1 MIKENKKKH
10 VVSLKVVRSNKNPII
25 APKDVKPSQPDF
37 EVVCVFNCGVIRFE
51 GDVLLLLRV
60 AERPIA
66 RNENE
71 VCTVYFDH
79 KKDQTV
85 VKSFDKNKPG
95 IGLHDSRYIYTPDR
109 IFLSSMSH
117 FRIARSKNGI
127 DFDIDETPCMVPS
140 NVYEMYG
147 IEDPRITFIND
158 TYYINYSACSAIGGV
173 TTCLA
178 TTKDFKTFTKHGVIF
193 TPDNKDV
200 AIFPEKIN
208 GKYYALSRPISAEYK
223 LKDIWI
229 AESPDLICWGNHKFS
244 MSTREGYWDDGRIG
258 CSAVP
263 FRTKDGWLEIYHGA
277 SKDNVYCLGGVL
289 YDINDPTKIV
299 SRSENPIMIPE
310 EDYEINGFFGN
321 VIFNCGV
328 LVEEGIVKI
337 YYGAADTY
345 IGYAE
350 IALQDILDDLK

>member
-1 MIKENKKKH
+1 MK
-10 VVSLKVVRSNKNPII
+10 VYRSLKNPII
-25 APKDVKPSQPDF
+25 SPKDVKPSQPDF

-51 GDVLLLLRV
+51 GDVLLMLRV
-60 AERPIA
+60 AERPLA
-66 RNENE
+66 LNDRE
-71 VCTVYFDH
+71 VRTVYFDH
-79 KKDQTV
+79 EVGKIV
-85 VKSFDKNKPG
+85 VKSFDKNMPG
-95 IGLHDSRYIYTPDR
+95 IGLHDSRFIYTPER

-127 DFDIDETPCMVPS
+127 DFNIEETPCMLPS

-147 IEDPRITFIND
+147 IEDPRITLIGD
-158 TYYINYSACSAIGGV
+158 TYYINYSACSTVSGV

-178 TTKDFKTFTKHGVIF
+178 TTKDFVSFEKQGVIF

-208 GKYYALSRPISAEYK
+208 GKYYALNRPISAEYK

-229 AESPDLICWGNHKFS
+229 AESPDLVCWGNHKFL
-244 MSTREGYWDDGRIG
+244 MSTRDGYWDNGRIG

-263 FRTKDGWLEIYHGA
+263 FRTEKGWLEIYHGA
-277 SKDNVYCLGGVL
+277 SKENRYCLGAVL
-289 YDINDPTKIV
+289 LDLEKPWEII
-299 SRSENPIMIPE
+299 SRTESPIIAPE
-310 EDYEINGFFGN
+310 EDYEVNGFFGN

-328 LVEEGIVKI
+328 LNEDGIVKI
-337 YYGAADTY
+337 YYGAADTF

-350 IALQDILDDLK
+350 IALQEILDSLN